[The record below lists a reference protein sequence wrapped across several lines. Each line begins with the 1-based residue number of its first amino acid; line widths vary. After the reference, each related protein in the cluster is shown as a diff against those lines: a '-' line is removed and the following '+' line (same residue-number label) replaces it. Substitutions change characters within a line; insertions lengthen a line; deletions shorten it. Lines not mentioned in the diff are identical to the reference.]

1 MIPLRIN
8 FTEQYPKPT
17 IIEHCV
23 RLGLPYLD
31 AQAANEEVV
40 RLTVENLRLQ
50 AALDA
55 REIRT

>member
-1 MIPLRIN
+1 MPIIE
-8 FTEQYPKPT
+8 FATEYPRPT

-23 RLGLPYLD
+23 RLGIPYLD

-50 AALDA
+50 SLIDA
-55 REIRT
+55 GRIKP

>member
-8 FTEQYPKPT
+8 FTSEYPKPT
-17 IIEHCV
+17 IIEHCI
-23 RLGLPYLD
+23 RMGLPYLD

-50 AALDA
+50 ARIDA
-55 REIRT
+55 GRIKS